1 VRHSSIVSVRR
12 AWPSEIEA
20 LVDLCAALFAEDSG
34 RHDPAVDQSWP
45 RREGHTYF
53 SQVIGDDQAVGMVA
67 EVDGAVAG
75 YLVGRLR
82 QPGDTRPVRVA
93 VLEAMYVR
101 PPDRR
106 AGVGAALVREFRAWA
121 GQQMAGRL
129 SVTAYAA
136 NVEAIRFYEREGF
149 APRSLSLE
157 APA

>member
-1 VRHSSIVSVRR
+1 VLVRR
-12 AWPSEIEA
+12 AGPSDVDA

-45 RREGHTYF
+45 RREGDTYF
-53 SQVIGDDQAVGMVA
+53 GQVIGDDQAAGMVA
-67 EVDGAVAG
+67 VIDGAAAG

-93 VLEAMYVR
+93 VLEAMYVQ
-101 PPDRR
+101 PPHRR
-106 AGVGAALVREFRAWA
+106 GGVGAALVSEFRAWA
-121 GQQMAGRL
+121 GRQGAGRL

-149 APRSLSLE
+149 TPRSLSLE